1 MQMFTLKVVEQWI
14 FNSVQK
20 MLAEQVKKEDDTAEV
35 DETSQGNSI
44 IYLSFIKYLTF
55 LSS

>member
-1 MQMFTLKVVEQWI
+1 MFTLKVVEQWI

-44 IYLSFIKYLTF
+44 LSYLSLIKYCIKEHV
-55 LSS
+55 

>member
-1 MQMFTLKVVEQWI
+1 MFTLKVVEQWI

-44 IYLSFIKYLTF
+44 LSFIKYFTF